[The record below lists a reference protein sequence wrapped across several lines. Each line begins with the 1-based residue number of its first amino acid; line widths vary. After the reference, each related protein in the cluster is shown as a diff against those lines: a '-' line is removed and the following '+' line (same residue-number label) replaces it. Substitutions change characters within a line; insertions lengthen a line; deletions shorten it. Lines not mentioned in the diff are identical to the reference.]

1 MQGSMVRHRMAG
13 RIERKLFRLN
23 DEIAGLMEEERL
35 VLEELTYHRHIA
47 DDAQRDAVVG
57 GSDDRAFAREIEG
70 DVPRFERVLR
80 ELRTRRARLE
90 DRRADL
96 LARLEDI

>member
-1 MQGSMVRHRMAG
+1 MVRHRMAG

-23 DEIAGLMEEERL
+23 DEIAALMEEERL
-35 VLEELTYHRHIA
+35 VLEELGYHRHIA

-57 GSDDRAFAREIEG
+57 DADDRAFAHEIEG
-70 DVPRFERVLR
+70 DVPRFERALEGLR
-80 ELRTRRARLE
+80 ARRARLE
-90 DRRADL
+90 EKRTEL